1 MEKWDVAGC
10 VTWLVWPTLI
20 PSLFFSYPTRLCGI
34 TEDQCRGTDHLRS
47 LGAQGFLFK
56 ADPNSIVKS
65 HTQKIQSLL
74 VSCCMWVI
82 TLTCFQRNHGFIIGL
97 YVTCYV
103 FVLPDFILEII
114 LTVCILYFGTLFPFI
129 MLTSNLI
136 TKWLT
141 SPIRLIFCS
150 RLVLLTLSYS
160 KSDALLKRRIW
171 QLISSI
177 LHL

>member
-1 MEKWDVAGC
+1 MGCRWLCDMTRVAYFN
-10 VTWLVWPTLI
+10 PI
-20 PSLFFSYPTRLCGI
+20 FIFSYPTRLWGI
-34 TEDQCRGTDHLRS
+34 TGDQCRATDHLRS

-56 ADPNSIVKS
+56 ADPNSMVKKP
-65 HTQKIQSLL
+65 HTENLL
-74 VSCCMWVI
+74 VSFCLWTI
-82 TLTCFQRNHGFIIGL
+82 TLTCFQRNHGFLIGL
-97 YVTCYV
+97 YVTRYV

-114 LTVCILYFGTLFPFI
+114 LAVCILYFGTLFPFI
-129 MLTSNLI
+129 TLTSNLI

-141 SPIRLIFCS
+141 SLIRRLIFCS

-160 KSDALLKRRIW
+160 KSDALLKSWIW